1 MLLHRKIEEEQLR
14 LRELIA
20 IGVGGMIG
28 GGIFS
33 VLGIA
38 VRLAGHAS
46 PLSFVADM
54 LIALAAGY
62 HYVRLALTFRDDG
75 ASYTY
80 LRRAWPDRLWVAGIE
95 GWTVIVGYVGTLAL
109 YAFTFGAYGADLL
122 GSSGNNTVRLWLSA
136 SVLLFFMWVN
146 LEGVRTAGV
155 TEDLIVY
162 GKIGI
167 LAIFGIIG
175 LTQVRAERFQPPFDQ
190 GISGVFLGAAVIF
203 VAYEGF
209 QLITNAVRETLDPD
223 RNIPRAIYGS
233 ILITG
238 GIYVVLAVVAVGT
251 LQLADIEGAQ
261 EYALAKVA
269 QPILGNAGRVL
280 VGLAALMATSSAINS
295 TLFGASRMIAEM
307 AEQGMMPHVLAVR
320 DRRQVPWV
328 AVVLMVGVAMGFT
341 LLSSLRIIAEF
352 SSLTFL
358 LVSIGVS
365 LANIKLRR
373 HTGARLSVAGVG
385 LVLMALTVSILLAYL
400 WNTNR
405 GELILLL
412 LLYGVVALV
421 AFVYIRRA
429 NIP

>member
-1 MLLHRKIEEEQLR
+1 MLLFPPHFPGKNSRLMPSAPRCSRCIPFLTGCANRATCFRISLCEDSTFLNFINRHKLLHRANFCANWHGR
-14 LRELIA
+14 LRTKE
-20 IGVGGMIG
+20 
-28 GGIFS
+28 
-33 VLGIA
+33 
-38 VRLAGHAS
+38 
-46 PLSFVADM
+46 
-54 LIALAAGY
+54 
-62 HYVRLALTFRDDG
+62 
-75 ASYTY
+75 
-80 LRRAWPDRLWVAGIE
+80 
-95 GWTVIVGYVGTLAL
+95 
-109 YAFTFGAYGADLL
+109 
-122 GSSGNNTVRLWLSA
+122 
-136 SVLLFFMWVN
+136 
-146 LEGVRTAGV
+146 
-155 TEDLIVY
+155 
-162 GKIGI
+162 
-167 LAIFGIIG
+167 
-175 LTQVRAERFQPPFDQ
+175 
-190 GISGVFLGAAVIF
+190 
-203 VAYEGF
+203 
-209 QLITNAVRETLDPD
+209 ET
-223 RNIPRAIYGS
+223 S
-233 ILITG
+233 
-238 GIYVVLAVVAVGT
+238 
-251 LQLADIEGAQ
+251 QLADIEGAQ

-320 DRRQVPWV
+320 DRRRVPWV

-341 LLSSLRIIAEF
+341 LLGSLRIIAEF